1 MKIALLSILL
11 CATLYPQTPQI
22 FTLRN
27 KAGME
32 AKITNYG
39 GTLMSLKVPDRAGK
53 LDDVVL
59 GFDTP
64 EEYITKKEH
73 PYFGALVGRYGNRIG
88 KAQFS
93 LDGKTYKLAANNGAN
108 SLHGGLVGFDK
119 RFWVARQ
126 TGNTVTLDLMSADM
140 DQGFPGELRVH
151 VVYTLTENNSLNI
164 DYSATTNKTTV
175 LNLTNHTYFNLGG
188 SPVKHV
194 MGHVLK
200 LNASKFTPVDSGL
213 IPTGEIKA
221 VTGTPFDFLKPA
233 PIGSRIDQKDEQLKL
248 GGGYDHNF
256 VFDKGITATPQP
268 VAEVFD
274 PSTGRVLTVST
285 TEPGVQFYTANF
297 LDGSIVGKG
306 GRKYEKR
313 HAFCLETQH
322 FPDSPN
328 KPAFPSTVLRPGG
341 TYKSSTV
348 FQFGRR

>member
-1 MKIALLSILL
+1 MKIAILSILL
-11 CATLYPQTPQI
+11 GNTLFAQTPLI
-22 FTLRN
+22 FTLKN

-32 AKITNYG
+32 ARISNYG
-39 GTLMSLKVPDRAGK
+39 GTLISLRVPDRAGK
-53 LDDVVL
+53 LDDVVI

-126 TGNTVTLDLMSADM
+126 NGNTVTLDLMSADM

-151 VVYTLTENNSLNI
+151 VVYTLAENNSLRI
-164 DYSATTNKTTV
+164 DYSATTTKTTV

-194 MGHVLK
+194 MGHILK
-200 LNASKFTPVDSGL
+200 LNASKFTPVDAGL
-213 IPTGEIKA
+213 IPTGEIKDVA
-221 VTGTPFDFLKPA
+221 GTPFDFLKPT
-233 PIGSRIDQKDEQLKL
+233 PIGSRIEQNDEQIRL

-256 VFDKGITATPQP
+256 VFDKGITATPQS

-285 TEPGVQFYTANF
+285 TEPGVQFYTGNF

-306 GRKYEKR
+306 GHKVEKR

-328 KPAFPSTVLRPGG
+328 RPSFPSTVLRPGG

>member
-1 MKIALLSILL
+1 
-11 CATLYPQTPQI
+11 
-22 FTLRN
+22 
-27 KAGME
+27 ME
-32 AKITNYG
+32 ARITNYG

-93 LDGKTYKLAANNGAN
+93 LEGKTYKLAANNGVN
-108 SLHGGLVGFDK
+108 SLHGGIIGFNRK
-119 RFWVARQ
+119 FWTAKQ
-126 TGNTVTLDLMSADM
+126 SGNTLTLDLTSADM
-140 DQGFPGELRVH
+140 EEGFPGELRVR
-151 VVYTLTENNSLNI
+151 VVYTLAENNALRI

-175 LNLTNHTYFNLGG
+175 VNLTNHTYFNLGG

-194 MGHVLK
+194 MGHLLK

-213 IPTGEIKA
+213 IPTGESKA
-221 VTGTPFDFLKPA
+221 VAGTPFDFLKPA

-256 VFDKGITATPQP
+256 VLDKGITAAPQP

-274 PSTGRVLTVST
+274 PATGRVLTVST
-285 TEPGVQFYTANF
+285 TEPGVQFYTGNF
-297 LDGSIVGKG
+297 LDGSIIGKG
-306 GRKYEKR
+306 GHKYEKR
-313 HAFCLETQH
+313 QAFCLETQH
-322 FPDSPN
+322 YPDSPN
-328 KPAFPSTVLRPGG
+328 RPSFPSTVLHPGD